1 MSTVVSRE
9 PGIAPAVGELVLAR
23 AVGHLIE
30 ITASTRRR
38 RQRDGPGV
46 LAQITVRARLRP
58 RGGLVLALHTRVAR
72 EPVAARAG
80 IPEIALAR
88 REHAAARRRHRVR
101 RTVLT
106 RRVRSRRGGSRVLV
120 DRTVGA
126 LRGTGKWFVRTCE
139 TIRTLIKIPERYNLC
154 NHQVSYRFRWVIKLV
169 YVQVTTFVYLVTSY
183 RYPFFFQTIN
193 R

>member
-1 MSTVVSRE
+1 MGAVVSRE
-9 PGIAPAVGELVLAR
+9 PGIAPAIRELVLAR

-30 ITASTRRR
+30 ITASTRSR

-88 REHAAARRRHRVR
+88 RENSTADCRHRVR
-101 RTVLT
+101 RTAQA
-106 RRVRSRRGGSRVLV
+106 RRVRNGCCSGRV
-120 DRTVGA
+120 RIYHTVGTY
-126 LRGTGKWFVRTCE
+126 LRTR
-139 TIRTLIKIPERYNLC
+139 
-154 NHQVSYRFRWVIKLV
+154 
-169 YVQVTTFVYLVTSY
+169 
-183 RYPFFFQTIN
+183 
-193 R
+193 